1 MYSNSRSQET
11 PTLLRVGPAIRIAD
25 ACHYS
30 GAHSLVARRYA
41 ERGYISSDLSTF
53 ADGSAIVCSAF
64 DGSATVGTIAMR
76 YDSAQGL
83 NADAVFGVELNELR
97 AGGLRICEGGRLAL
111 DHDVGDNKAL
121 LARLFHLAYLH
132 AYRLAACEL
141 LVIEVNP
148 RHVPFYRRMLG
159 FKVRSEPRLNP
170 RVNALAVLMTL
181 DLPYAAEQIGCFGG
195 SPANAAATRTLYPY
209 FYGVAEEAAVLAKL
223 RQ

>member
-1 MYSNSRSQET
+1 MLANSRSLE
-11 PTLLRVGPAIRIAD
+11 LSLARRVSTAVRTAEVLHYPD
-25 ACHYS
+25 AY
-30 GAHSLVARRYA
+30 GLVARRYA
-41 ERGYISSDLSTF
+41 DRGYISSDLSTH
-53 ADGSAIVCSAF
+53 ADGSVVVCSAF
-64 DGSATVGTIAMR
+64 EGQTTVGTIAVR
-76 YDSAQGL
+76 FESEQGL
-83 NADAVFGVELNELR
+83 NADTIFGPELSEMR
-97 AGGLRICEGGRLAL
+97 AAGLRLCEFGRLAL
-111 DHDVGDNKAL
+111 DHGVSDNKAL

-159 FKVRSEPRLNP
+159 FKVCSEPRLNP

-209 FYGVAEEAAVLAKL
+209 FYGAAEEAAVLAKL